1 MVIVLPPSG
10 APSRRLPAW
19 VGQVMRFGIVGGLA
33 AALDFGVLSLIIGAG
48 GSRYAARIVSVAM
61 SMVFTWF
68 LNRRLTFATAT
79 PPSWAEFGRYT
90 AVAIAGI
97 ALNLAIYWSALWFGA
112 ATWLA
117 FVVGTGITAVFSF
130 FRYRAVLG

>member
-1 MVIVLPPSG
+1 ML
-10 APSRRLPAW
+10 
-19 VGQVMRFGIVGGLA
+19 RFGIVGGLA
-33 AALDFGVLSLIIGAG
+33 AALDFGVLSLIISGG
-48 GSRYAARIVSVAM
+48 GSRYGARIVSVAV
-61 SMVFTWF
+61 SMVFTWI

-90 AVAIAGI
+90 AVAMAGI
-97 ALNLAIYWSALWFGA
+97 VLNLTIYWSALGLGA

-117 FVVGTGITAVFSF
+117 FVLGAGFTAVFSF